1 LTEGPSAGTGSTGRV
16 ALLAEPWNERT
27 GIGRY
32 VDRLQ
37 AGLREAGVDVVRTTP
52 TPPRLPS
59 FVYRAFR
66 LVGRDLRAFLTNYPL
81 RSAYPPADTY
91 HLISQT
97 LASLL
102 LVGRPKGQ
110 VVVTVHDIFPYM
122 LRSDPELRSPYAGDH
137 LYHRLAMAGLKR
149 ADHLIAVSEYTKR
162 CLIEHLAVP
171 EKNITVV
178 HSGID
183 HARFRPLRDASGIR
197 ARYGLSEE
205 RRYLLY
211 VGTEDPRKNLVAL
224 VRALREVRR
233 DLPDV
238 ELVKVGFAHFERGRR
253 RLLETAEQLEIRS
266 AIHLLE
272 DVPEEDLPSL
282 YATADLYV
290 TPSPFEGFGLTV
302 LEAMACGTPV
312 VCADAGALPEIV
324 GAAAVR
330 VPPQSAGALAE
341 AIGSLLES
349 PERRRSLRKAGFDQ
363 AAGFRWAATAR
374 GTAAIYADL
383 QAQRP

>member
-1 LTEGPSAGTGSTGRV
+1 LTEGQSAATASTGRV

-37 AGLREAGVDVVRTTP
+37 AGLREAGVDVVRATP
-52 TPPRLPS
+52 TPPQLPC

-81 RSAYPPADTY
+81 RSAYPRAETY

-102 LVGRPKGQ
+102 LVGRPRGQ

-122 LRSDPELRSPYAGDH
+122 LRSDPELRSPFAGDH
-137 LYHRLAMAGLKR
+137 FYHRLAMAGLKR

-162 CLIEHLAVP
+162 CLIEHLDIP
-171 EKNITVV
+171 EEDITVV

-183 HARFRPLRDASGIR
+183 HERFYPLREASGIR

-224 VRALREVRR
+224 VHALAEVRH
-233 DLPDV
+233 DFPDV

-253 RLLETAEQLEIRS
+253 RLLEVSEQLEVRT
-266 AIHLLE
+266 AIHFLE
-272 DVPEEDLPSL
+272 DVPEEDLPPL
-282 YATADLYV
+282 YAMADLYV
-290 TPSPFEGFGLTV
+290 TPSPFEGFGFTV

-324 GAAAVR
+324 GTAAVR
-330 VPPQSAGALAE
+330 VPPRSTSALAE
-341 AIGSLLES
+341 AISRLLES
-349 PERRRSLRKAGFDQ
+349 PQRRRSLREAGLDQ
-363 AAGFRWAATAR
+363 AAGFTWAATANR
-374 GTAAIYADL
+374 TAGVYGKL
-383 QAQRP
+383 RL